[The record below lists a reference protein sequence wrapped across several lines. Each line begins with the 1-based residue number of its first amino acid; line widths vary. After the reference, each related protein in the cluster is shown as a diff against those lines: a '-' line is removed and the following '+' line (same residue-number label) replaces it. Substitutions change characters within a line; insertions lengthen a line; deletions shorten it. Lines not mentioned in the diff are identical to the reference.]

1 MRINLDKITHLFY
14 VMLMGSNSAFLPR
27 MQSEA
32 SGFSLRSELR
42 WRSWCGFVADVWDVD
57 CEGNAAGSY
66 YSPDPR
72 LFVVLEI
79 AGGGALELANPVAN
93 EHALH
98 RVPFSMAFIPAGVRI
113 TSRAIGAFH
122 LKHLDIHLP
131 EAALQQRLGR
141 SISIDALLSTR
152 LQFSDSRVA
161 HIASLIAEECETER
175 PLSDAYGEALMNALI
190 VALFDL
196 RRIERKQRP
205 TLSRKQLGLSMDYMD
220 AHCFETIRLQD
231 IASLLGL
238 SESYF
243 SHAFKASTGVPP
255 SRWQM
260 EARIGKVKE
269 LLSSDSTSLTE
280 IAVITGF
287 ADQAHLTRAF
297 KKLVGSTPA
306 QWRRDASEG
315 E

>member
-1 MRINLDKITHLFY
+1 
-14 VMLMGSNSAFLPR
+14 

-32 SGFSLRSELR
+32 KGFSLRKELR
-42 WRSWCGFVADVWDVD
+42 WRSWSGFVADVWDVD
-57 CEGNAAGSY
+57 CEPDAAGNY

-72 LFVVLEI
+72 LFVVLELT
-79 AGGGALELANPVAN
+79 GGALELSNPG
-93 EHALH
+93 EGERALH
-98 RVPFSMAFIPAGVRI
+98 RLPFSMAFIPAGVQI
-113 TSRAIGAFH
+113 TSLAIGASH

-131 EAALQQRLGR
+131 EPALHRMFGRNIPADALQ
-141 SISIDALLSTR
+141 STR
-152 LQFSDSRVA
+152 LQFNDSRIA
-161 HIASLIAEECETER
+161 RIASLIAEECENDQ
-175 PLSDAYGEALMNALI
+175 PFSDSYGEAMMNALI

-196 RRIERKQRP
+196 RRVERKPRP
-205 TLSRKQLGLSMDYMD
+205 TLSRKQLSQSMDYMN

-260 EARIGKVKE
+260 ETRIGKVKE
-269 LLSSDSTSLTE
+269 LLSRDSTSLTE
-280 IAVITGF
+280 IAAITGF

-306 QWRRDASEG
+306 QWRREASLDE
-315 E
+315 